1 MGFLYK
7 AQKKAKKNAKK
18 KRASKMEGR
27 SDLE

>member
-7 AQKKAKKNAKK
+7 AQKKAKKTQKK